1 MTSLRSRFSESIKFL
16 QKEAP
21 FSPEITLVLGSG
33 LNEFAEQLT
42 LVNVIPTNKIPNYPA
57 STVEGHKGNL
67 CFAEHEGKKLLI
79 VQGRIHY
86 YEGYSISQ
94 CVLPVV
100 LGNAIGAE
108 YLFLTNSAGGINSN
122 FVPGDL
128 MLINDFISVNLWQE
142 LGKLLPTAS
151 VDERNR
157 MLNFPDRDVISLM
170 RSASLKAHV
179 DIKEGTYWFTKGP
192 NYESPAEIQMMKR
205 FGGDSVGMSTAHEA
219 FYGHHLGMK
228 VGSISLITNFA
239 AGLSAFKLSH
249 AEVQETALLAKN
261 RFEKLLKSIITE
273 I

>member
-21 FSPEITLVLGSG
+21 FNPEITLVLGSG
-33 LNEFAEQLT
+33 LNDFADQLT
-42 LVNVIPTNKIPNYPA
+42 LVKVIPTNEIPDYPA

-67 CFAEHEGKKLLI
+67 CFAEYKGKKLLI
-79 VQGRIHY
+79 LQGRIHF
-86 YEGYSISQ
+86 YEGYSITQ

-100 LGNAIGAE
+100 LGNALGSK

-151 VDERNR
+151 VEERNG
-157 MLNFPDRDVISLM
+157 MLNFPDKDIIALM
-170 RSASLKAHV
+170 RMAAIKAEV
-179 DIKEGTYWFTKGP
+179 DVREGTYWYTKGP

-219 FYGHHLGMK
+219 FYGQHLGMK

-249 AEVQETALLAKN
+249 AEVQETASLAKN

-273 I
+273 V